1 MSFWAE
7 PIRMP
12 WGKTAKYVTAGLALV
27 LAAIVVARAQPYP
40 SRPITMVVPF
50 GAGGPSD
57 SIGRIVAEGMREPL
71 GQPLIVENVAGA
83 SGTIGVGRVAGAS
96 PDGYTIVFGNWAT
109 HVLNGAMF
117 SLRYDLIEDFA
128 PIALVSSDPLLIVAR
143 KTIPARDLQDF
154 IAWLKTHP
162 GEATQG
168 TSGAGGI
175 STAGGLLLQ
184 RATGAQFRFVPYR
197 GGLGPAMQDLAA
209 GQIDFMIDTA
219 ANSLPQV
226 RAGNVIAYAVT
237 GKKHLAAAPDIP
249 TVDEA
254 GLPGLH
260 ALNWQALFAPRG
272 TSPDIVTKLNSATVA
287 GLGDANLRQRLANI
301 GQEIFPP
308 DQQTPEALGAY
319 QRAEIAK
326 WWPIIKAANLK
337 AE

>member
-109 HVLNGAMF
+109 HVLNGVMF

-143 KTIPARDLQDF
+143 KTIPARDLQD
-154 IAWLKTHP
+154 ARYRH
-162 GEATQG
+162 Q
-168 TSGAGGI
+168 
-175 STAGGLLLQ
+175 
-184 RATGAQFRFVPYR
+184 AQFRHGR
-197 GGLGPAMQDLAA
+197 WLGRCKPTATARQHWPGDFSA
-209 GQIDFMIDTA
+209 GSADT
-219 ANSLPQV
+219 
-226 RAGNVIAYAVT
+226 R
-237 GKKHLAAAPDIP
+237 
-249 TVDEA
+249 
-254 GLPGLH
+254 
-260 ALNWQALFAPRG
+260 
-272 TSPDIVTKLNSATVA
+272 SARRLSARRDREMVA
-287 GLGDANLRQRLANI
+287 DHQGSWHQS
-301 GQEIFPP
+301 
-308 DQQTPEALGAY
+308 
-319 QRAEIAK
+319 
-326 WWPIIKAANLK
+326 
-337 AE
+337 